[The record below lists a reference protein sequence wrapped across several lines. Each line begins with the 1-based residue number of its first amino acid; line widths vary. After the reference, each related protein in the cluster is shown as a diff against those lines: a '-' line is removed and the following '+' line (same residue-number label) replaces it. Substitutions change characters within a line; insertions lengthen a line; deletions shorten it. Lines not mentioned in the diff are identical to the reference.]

1 MCCFLEM
8 AASFTEYIPISRNS
22 VNLCLQKHHEDAGP
36 ELDRAISDAKEDQP
50 ANVSINSI
58 HG

>member
-8 AASFTEYIPISRNS
+8 AASFTEYIPVSRNS
-22 VNLCLQKHHEDAGP
+22 VNLCLQNHHEDASP
-36 ELDRAISDAKEDQP
+36 ELDRAISDAKEDQT
-50 ANVSINSI
+50 ANVSINSV